1 MQAGYIV
8 VGVSGG
14 LVLVAGCTHSRW
26 AWWPMARESRT
37 ATAAAAVA
45 ETPQAPMTVN
55 HAPPP
60 ENAPRS
66 VAMPVS
72 YPQPAN
78 GPPVSAVPDSPVPDG
93 FSEFEP
99 AKIMARVGEEVILA
113 GDLMGPINQALA
125 PYHGVKSPEEIAA
138 TREALLRRQVQTA
151 VENKLMYVAALR
163 NIPIDKR
170 KDALPQIWE
179 RLHTKFDEEEL
190 PKALERAKVET
201 AADLDAILR
210 QYGWSLAKQ
219 RRQYAEKQI
228 GLSGAAEHVNKLPE
242 ITHQDL
248 LDYYLEHVEEFEQ
261 PAMARWEQLSVRFD
275 RTASREEAYA
285 QIVRMG
291 NEVVLGGAPLW
302 AVAKR
307 DSHDANAPEGG
318 QHDWTTQGSLVSKP
332 LDAAIFSLP
341 IGEMSQIIEDDRGF
355 HIVRVLERREAT
367 RTPFTEAQAEI
378 RKKIQAEM
386 RQNAFAEYVAR
397 LRQEIP
403 VWTIYDSEE
412 AEEPSNLY

>member
-1 MQAGYIV
+1 MERLGTYERRSSQRQADQIIDRFSTRRPRGSRPTDRSAQPHDALRSRARGFATRLAGIASQGAARSWLRRRLMQAGYIV

-190 PKALERAKVET
+190 PKA
-201 AADLDAILR
+201 
-210 QYGWSLAKQ
+210 
-219 RRQYAEKQI
+219 
-228 GLSGAAEHVNKLPE
+228 
-242 ITHQDL
+242 
-248 LDYYLEHVEEFEQ
+248 
-261 PAMARWEQLSVRFD
+261 
-275 RTASREEAYA
+275 
-285 QIVRMG
+285 
-291 NEVVLGGAPLW
+291 
-302 AVAKR
+302 
-307 DSHDANAPEGG
+307 
-318 QHDWTTQGSLVSKP
+318 
-332 LDAAIFSLP
+332 
-341 IGEMSQIIEDDRGF
+341 
-355 HIVRVLERREAT
+355 
-367 RTPFTEAQAEI
+367 
-378 RKKIQAEM
+378 
-386 RQNAFAEYVAR
+386 
-397 LRQEIP
+397 
-403 VWTIYDSEE
+403 
-412 AEEPSNLY
+412 